1 MTLPFHIPTLTTERL
16 ILRAPCEADLPAIVA
31 FRASDRTA
39 YIGGPKDAFQV
50 WDGFLQQIGHWALR
64 GYGWWVIE
72 HRATGVAAGR
82 TGVSFDADCPEPEL
96 GWHIFD
102 GFEGQGY
109 AFEAAL
115 AARRHAQTVMGL
127 GPVISM
133 IHPQNT
139 RSLALAKRLGAV
151 FEKMDEIDGQV
162 CEVWRHPGGAA

>member
-1 MTLPFHIPTLTTERL
+1 MTLPFHIPVLETERL
-16 ILRAPCEADLPAIVA
+16 ILRAPCGADLPAIIA

-39 YIGGPKDAFQV
+39 FIGGPKDAMQV

-64 GYGWWVIE
+64 GYGWWIIE
-72 HRATGVAAGR
+72 HRASGTVAGR
-82 TGVSFDADCPEPEL
+82 TGVAFDADVPEPEL

-133 IHPQNT
+133 IHPENV
-139 RSLALAKRLGAV
+139 RSRALAKRLGAA
-151 FEKMDEIDGQV
+151 FEAMGEIDGQV
-162 CEVWRHPGGAA
+162 CEIWRHPGGAA

>member
-1 MTLPFHIPTLTTERL
+1 MTLPFAIPVLETERL

-39 YIGGPKDAFQV
+39 FIGGPKDAMQV

-72 HRATGVAAGR
+72 DRATGVVAGR
-82 TGVSFDADCPEPEL
+82 TGVGFDPDVPEPEL

-102 GFEGQGY
+102 GYEGQGY

-115 AARRHAQTVMGL
+115 AARRHAQTVVGL
-127 GPVISM
+127 GPLMSM
-133 IHPQNT
+133 IDPANI
-139 RSLALAKRLGAV
+139 RSLALAKRLGAA
-151 FEKMDEIDGQV
+151 FEAMGKIDGQV
-162 CEVWRHPGGAA
+162 CEIWRLPGGAA